1 MRLISGIIVARILI
15 VVSVLVAW
23 EAIVRMAYV
32 NPRLLPPP
40 SLVFVTLGQL
50 FTQGKFERHL
60 LTTCLEVATSFTIS
74 APLGIVIGILLAQHV
89 YFGKVFGPFVY
100 FLVSIPKSIFLPIF
114 ILALG
119 VGFSQ
124 KIAFGVVQAFFVI
137 AVNSAF
143 AVASVPSQLILL
155 GRSYGASTWQLYTK
169 IYVPAMLPIVLEG
182 IRLGM
187 IFNITGV
194 ILAEMY
200 AAKGGL
206 GFLIYSWADT
216 FQMPHLFAGIS
227 VATLMSIIVNEGIR
241 VYEKRVS
248 KWRV

>member
-1 MRLISGIIVARILI
+1 
-15 VVSVLVAW
+15 
-23 EAIVRMAYV
+23 
-32 NPRLLPPP
+32 
-40 SLVFVTLGQL
+40 
-50 FTQGKFERHL
+50 
-60 LTTCLEVATSFTIS
+60 
-74 APLGIVIGILLAQHV
+74 
-89 YFGKVFGPFVY
+89 
-100 FLVSIPKSIFLPIF
+100 
-114 ILALG
+114 
-119 VGFSQ
+119 
-124 KIAFGVVQAFFVI
+124 VI

-143 AVASVPSQLILL
+143 AVASVPRQLILL
-155 GRSYGASTWQLYTK
+155 GRSCGASTWQLYTR

-200 AAKGGL
+200 ASKSGL

-216 FQMPHLFAGIS
+216 FQMPHLFAGIF